1 MNQELDWVL
10 DDFKQEFLLLVRE
23 ERFEEEADVVYQK
36 YKLVKEAMGE
46 NKTSPFTQAF
56 PQ

>member
-10 DDFKQEFLLLVRE
+10 EDFKTEFLLLVQE
-23 ERFEEEADVVYQK
+23 ERYEEADVVYQQ

-46 NKTSPFTQAF
+46 SKVEPLASKASP
-56 PQ
+56 